1 MFAAVSGGH
10 RVKAAGGEVRIIGID
25 GIPEVAAGDDLPAL
39 LGEAIAES
47 GAGLQAGDIV
57 VVTHKIVSKAE
68 GRIVDL
74 TTVEPSLLATQW
86 ANRWGKDPRK
96 IEVVLRE
103 SRRIVR
109 MHNGLIIA
117 ETAHGLVCANAG
129 VDASNAAPDAVVLL
143 PEDPDGSAAKL
154 REALRRRFGFGES
167 DAPAVIVSDSF
178 GRPWRHGIVNVAIG
192 VSGMAPLVDYRGQ
205 TDAAGYELSAS
216 ILAVADEA
224 ASAAELV
231 MHKLAGRPVAIV
243 RGYLWPLAGSPGTGK
258 DLIMEAERDLFR

>member
-1 MFAAVSGGH
+1 MSD
-10 RVKAAGGEVRIIGID
+10 GGEVRIIGIE
-25 GIPEVAAGDDLPAL
+25 GIREVDAGDDLPGL
-39 LGEAIAES
+39 IGDAIATS
-47 GAGLQAGDIV
+47 DAGLEAGDIV

-68 GRIVDL
+68 GQVVDL
-74 TTVEPSLLATQW
+74 TTVEPSALAALW
-86 ANRWGKDPRK
+86 GERWGKDPRK

-129 VDASNAAPDAVVLL
+129 VDASNVAPDAVVLL
-143 PEDPDGSAAKL
+143 PRDPDASAARL
-154 REALRRRFGFGES
+154 RSALAQQFGFREADGL
-167 DAPAVIVSDSF
+167 AVIISDSF
-178 GRPWRHGIVNVAIG
+178 GRPWRQGIVNIAVG

-216 ILAVADEA
+216 ILAVADEVA
-224 ASAAELV
+224 AAAELV

-243 RGYLWPLAGSPGTGK
+243 RGYQSPLEGETGTGK
-258 DLIMEAERDLFR
+258 DLIMDAERDLFR